1 MIKVV
6 ESFTHPDNKISL
18 FNDGGL
24 EMARAPKSLLK
35 AYYQMFP
42 NKKSGKFKTSFEHA
56 GYYVMKNKLYHL
68 IYDSGTVGP
77 DELPAHSHGDI
88 FSFELSINKQRV
100 IVDQGVFEYNNT
112 PKRKTSRSTLAHNT
126 VSIDGFDQCEFWS
139 SFRMALRAKIKINK
153 FYNNEQEFFMDSSH
167 DGFSRLNGK
176 PIHNRIINCKKDNI
190 LIKDKVIS
198 NNLHNIR
205 SSLLIHPNIEVFEEK
220 NSDIILIGND
230 FSLKISSTNSK
241 IKIEKAVWWPNFGQ
255 EMETHR
261 INFDFPKSVIENDIK
276 FKIENR

>member
-1 MIKVV
+1 
-6 ESFTHPDNKISL
+6 
-18 FNDGGL
+18 
-24 EMARAPKSLLK
+24 
-35 AYYQMFP
+35 
-42 NKKSGKFKTSFEHA
+42 
-56 GYYVMKNKLYHL
+56 
-68 IYDSGTVGP
+68 
-77 DELPAHSHGDI
+77 
-88 FSFELSINKQRV
+88 
-100 IVDQGVFEYNNT
+100 
-112 PKRKTSRSTLAHNT
+112 
-126 VSIDGFDQCEFWS
+126 
-139 SFRMALRAKIKINK
+139 
-153 FYNNEQEFFMDSSH
+153 MDSSH